1 MFQELIKKYVSD
13 NPTLVSMKKCGDD
26 MFVLK
31 YKRKVFYDALWNV
44 VLVECRG
51 TIVDSDFN
59 IISYPFTKVFNYG
72 VESDCPNVDDSYE
85 LKAFRKVNG
94 FMVAITLHND
104 RLLVSTTGSVDSSYV
119 DMAKEFIDEERYLK
133 FMREHKDFTFMFECV
148 HRNDPHIVP
157 EVEGMYL
164 LGFRSKLWRSQV
176 TNTRIDEYA
185 KELGCFCPESHT
197 CTITELQEQVKAV
210 KHEGFV
216 AYTNEGAAIKI
227 KSPYYLTC
235 KWVARNPKID
245 KLLNDNIFKQID
257 EEYYPL
263 IRAIRDNR
271 EEYSAMSEQ
280 ERLAWVRN
288 QLQGL

>member
-1 MFQELIKKYVSD
+1 MTFQQTIKDYATASS
-13 NPTLVSMKKCGDD
+13 LVSLKPAGDD

-31 YKRKVFYDALWNV
+31 YKRKVFYDSLWDAI
-44 VLVECRG
+44 LVECRG

-72 VESDCPNVDDSYE
+72 VEEESIKLDDTYE
-85 LKAFRKVNG
+85 LTAYRKVNG

-104 RLLVSTTGSVDSSYV
+104 RLLVSTTGSVDSDYV
-119 DMAKEFIDEERYLK
+119 NMAKEFIDEERYLK

-148 HRNDPHIVP
+148 HRDDPHIIP
-157 EVEGMYL
+157 EVEGLYL
-164 LGFRSKLWRSQV
+164 LGYRGKQWRSEV
-176 TNTRIDEYA
+176 FHTRIAEYA
-185 KELGCFCPESHT
+185 QELGCFYPESHAT
-197 CTITELQEQVKAV
+197 TISELQRQVKTV

-216 AYTNEGAAIKI
+216 AYTSGGDAIKI

-263 IRAIRDNR
+263 IKAIRANR
-271 EEYSAMSEQ
+271 DEYSVMTEQ
-280 ERLAWVRN
+280 ERLAWVRGK
-288 QLQGL
+288 LQEQ